1 MSLPFTAFSKDYL
14 DEIKT
19 SITKYVTKTPVL
31 SNKIINSICGAEI
44 FFKCENFQKS
54 GSFKFRAA
62 TNAVLNLDSSQ
73 KKNGVITHSS
83 GNFAQALSLASQAQN
98 ITAHIVMPKNAPEF
112 KKRAVLQCN
121 NNLVECQSTIIDREK
136 ISKKIQDKYDLTFIH
151 PSNNLNVILGNSTVV
166 SELLDDHIDLDY
178 IICPVGGGGLI
189 SGSALACEAYS
200 SSCEVIGA
208 EPANVND
215 AYRSLQ
221 SKQIEYNSTTDTL
234 ADGLRTNLGD
244 INFPIILKYVNT
256 IICIDEIEII
266 NAMKLIYDKLD
277 MLIEPSSAVAFAA
290 VLKEK
295 EKFKG
300 KKIGVIISG
309 GNVENNNLPF

>member
-1 MSLPFTAFSKDYL
+1 MSLPFTTFSKDYL

-19 SITKYVTKTPVL
+19 SITKYITKTPVL
-31 SNKIINSICGAEI
+31 INKKINSICGAEI

-62 TNAVLNLDSSQ
+62 TNAVLNLDSTQ

-83 GNFAQALSLASQAQN
+83 GNFAQALSLASQSQN

-121 NNLVECQSTIIDREK
+121 NNLVECQSTIKDREK
-136 ISKKIQDKYDLTFIH
+136 ISKKIQDKYSLTFIH
-151 PSNNLNVILGNSTVV
+151 PSNNLDVILGNSTVV
-166 SELLDDHIDLDY
+166 SELLDEYTDLDY

-200 SSCEVIGA
+200 TSCEVIGA
-208 EPANVND
+208 EPTNVND
-215 AYRSLQ
+215 AYRSLT
-221 SKQIEYNSTTDTL
+221 SKKIEYNSTTHTL

-244 INFPIILKYVNT
+244 INFPIILKYINT

-266 NAMKLIYDKLD
+266 NAMKLVYDKLD
-277 MLIEPSSAVAFAA
+277 MLIEPSSAVTFAA

-309 GNVENNNLPF
+309 GNVENNNLHF